1 MCKGF
6 SYNFVCSN
14 LIIVRASMMYERNA
28 LKGPL
33 LGPALLGA
41 HTRHSLRTKS
51 NNSTDFMET
60 HIEKQTN

>member
-1 MCKGF
+1 
-6 SYNFVCSN
+6 
-14 LIIVRASMMYERNA
+14 MMYERNA